1 MKQLKPGNQAVSAL
15 CGKQKKENR
24 DYRLT
29 SHCIRTACEEGILL
43 YHTLTGEL
51 LLLADEE
58 ELRRREDDLI
68 SDWFLVPESYDENRY
83 ADEIR
88 TIYRMLR
95 PHGSA
100 KTTFTILTTT
110 DCNARCYYCYEM
122 GIRRIPMT
130 EETAYA
136 AADYII
142 QVSHG
147 EKVKLCWF
155 GGEPLYNRAAI
166 DRICE
171 TLEQNGVVFES
182 SMISN
187 GYYLDKDTVKDAVA
201 KWHLKKV
208 QITID
213 GTEEV
218 YNRTKAYI
226 DKDNNPYERVMNNI
240 REALDAGIY
249 VNIRLNM
256 DAGNA
261 ADLLNLTDDLIERFQ
276 SRENLGVY
284 IAIIHEFAGKIHEY
298 QKQEQKESD
307 YFAIREKLRQGG
319 LLRMRKELPSG
330 PRLFS
335 CIADDDA
342 SETILPDGRVG
353 RCEHFNENMITGSI
367 WNEERDPIVTRRW
380 KEMLSVPECRH
391 CALYPRCNR
400 LRMCEWNK
408 DGCDDLARQI
418 DIMIIR
424 EQMLKAYEEWK
435 TEETEHETER

>member
-1 MKQLKPGNQAVSAL
+1 MASAILDLEENSNMKQLKPGNQAISAL

-29 SHCIRTACEEGILL
+29 RHCIRKACEEGILL

-58 ELRRREDDLI
+58 ELKRREDDLI

-142 QVSHG
+142 RVSHG

-171 TLEQNGVVFES
+171 TLEQNGVVFRR
-182 SMISN
+182 
-187 GYYLDKDTVKDAVA
+187 
-201 KWHLKKV
+201 LK
-208 QITID
+208 
-213 GTEEV
+213 
-218 YNRTKAYI
+218 YR
-226 DKDNNPYERVMNNI
+226 
-240 REALDAGIY
+240 
-249 VNIRLNM
+249 
-256 DAGNA
+256 
-261 ADLLNLTDDLIERFQ
+261 
-276 SRENLGVY
+276 S
-284 IAIIHEFAGKIHEY
+284 
-298 QKQEQKESD
+298 
-307 YFAIREKLRQGG
+307 
-319 LLRMRKELPSG
+319 
-330 PRLFS
+330 
-335 CIADDDA
+335 
-342 SETILPDGRVG
+342 
-353 RCEHFNENMITGSI
+353 
-367 WNEERDPIVTRRW
+367 
-380 KEMLSVPECRH
+380 
-391 CALYPRCNR
+391 
-400 LRMCEWNK
+400 
-408 DGCDDLARQI
+408 
-418 DIMIIR
+418 
-424 EQMLKAYEEWK
+424 
-435 TEETEHETER
+435 